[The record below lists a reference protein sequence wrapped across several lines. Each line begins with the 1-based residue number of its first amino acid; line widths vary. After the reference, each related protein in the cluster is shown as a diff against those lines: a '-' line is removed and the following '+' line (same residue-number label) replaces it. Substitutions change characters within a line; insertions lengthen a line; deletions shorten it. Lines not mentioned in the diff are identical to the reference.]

1 MSGIAVSLGK
11 SSLKKPTTFRFLLA
25 DQSEVTKHCDI
36 AFYHMDIDHTF
47 PSNSL

>member
-1 MSGIAVSLGK
+1 MSGIAISLGK
-11 SSLKKPTTFRFLLA
+11 SLLKKPVTFCLLLT